1 MSIVNKISKD
11 GTMHDIGAIY
21 DDLENKI
28 SEFYATKAELNAIQ
42 QSLETSIATINE
54 KIAKLEAASASEL
67 DS

>member
-11 GTMHDIGAIY
+11 GTVYDIGAIY

-28 SEFYATKAELNAIQ
+28 SEFYATKAELSAMQ

-54 KIAKLEAASASEL
+54 KIASLEATSASEL
-67 DS
+67 DQ